1 MGPTPCLPPSLARA
15 VGVYFLRWPGCVA
28 ASDRGGMLR
37 VVDLD
42 VYTGPVPPSL
52 FAPLFMVSLVFGIGL
67 LAYFFVYVLL
77 NMARI

>member
-1 MGPTPCLPPSLARA
+1 
-15 VGVYFLRWPGCVA
+15 
-28 ASDRGGMLR
+28 MLR

-67 LAYFFVYVLL
+67 LAYFFVYETTVKASRRSLIREIGL
-77 NMARI
+77 ATVASFALSTGTLFLSLWFGVWL

>member
-1 MGPTPCLPPSLARA
+1 
-15 VGVYFLRWPGCVA
+15 
-28 ASDRGGMLR
+28 MLR